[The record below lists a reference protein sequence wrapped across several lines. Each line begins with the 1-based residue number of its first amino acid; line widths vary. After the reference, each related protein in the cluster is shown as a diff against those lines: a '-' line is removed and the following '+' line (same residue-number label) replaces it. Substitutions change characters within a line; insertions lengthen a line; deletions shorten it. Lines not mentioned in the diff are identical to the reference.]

1 MNTVENKI
9 SQIIEK
15 VRSLK
20 EEKNALEKRNVVL
33 QEALRVKDLEIER
46 LSSEKA
52 AVKEQ
57 IEGLL
62 KELESFELN

>member
-1 MNTVENKI
+1 MNTVEDKI
-9 SQIIEK
+9 SQVIEK

-20 EEKNALEKRNVVL
+20 EEKNALEKRNIVL
-33 QEALRVKDLEIER
+33 QEALRAKDEEIER
-46 LSSEKA
+46 LSAEKA

-62 KELESFELN
+62 RELENFELN

>member
-1 MNTVENKI
+1 MNTVEDKI
-9 SQIIEK
+9 SQVIEK

-20 EEKNALEKRNVVL
+20 EEKNALEKRNMIL
-33 QEALRVKDLEIER
+33 QEALQAKDQEIEK
-46 LSSEKA
+46 LSAEKT

-62 KELESFELN
+62 RELGSFELE